1 MLYIYSTGTMEI
13 LKKIIL
19 ALMGI
24 QYNLY
29 TYIYISQ
36 YFKLIY

>member
-1 MLYIYSTGTMEI
+1 MLCIYSTGTMEI
-13 LKKIIL
+13 FKKLL
-19 ALMGI
+19 ALVGI